1 MGNSHYFL
9 HLTDTHLCFHSN
21 VPNTCCSE
29 SCLREIY
36 QTAFEYDHRPEFVL
50 ITGDLV
56 HEGSVA
62 DYSKAKELL
71 NELDK
76 QYQTKT
82 YPALGNH
89 DIRKNFN
96 IAFRGE
102 NSEKPIDYCVQTDWL
117 RLIVLDSSCEEVVGR
132 LTDNQLT
139 WLEQKLRQ
147 NTDFPTILVL
157 HHPVYGTSTA
167 ETDANNLIA
176 NDKLMRVLRDY
187 PVDGI
192 LCGHSHEATIVTE
205 CGLPPQFVG
214 AGVASSSMPLMN
226 GRVQF
231 WKQCWIQYSRVQEKR
246 LYWSPLCL
254 GHSKLL
260 ANMTPQEM
268 LEYTRE

>member
-1 MGNSHYFL
+1 MGDSHYFL
-9 HLTDTHLCFHSN
+9 HLTDTHLCFDAN
-21 VPNTCCSE
+21 VPDTCCTE
-29 SCLREIY
+29 GDLRRIY
-36 QTAFEYDHRPEFVL
+36 QTAFEYDHKPEFVL
-50 ITGDLV
+50 ITGDFV
-56 HEGSVA
+56 HEGSVD

-71 NELDK
+71 DELDN

-96 IAFRGE
+96 IATREE
-102 NSEKPIDYCVQTDWL
+102 NAETPLDYCVQNDWL

-132 LTDNQLT
+132 LTDSQLI
-139 WLEQKLRQ
+139 WLKQQLSQ
-147 NTDFPTILVL
+147 STDCPTVIAL

-167 ETDANNLIA
+167 ETDANNLVEQAALIPILQ
-176 NDKLMRVLRDY
+176 KY

-192 LCGHSHEATIVTE
+192 LCGHSHEATVVTE
-205 CGLPPQFVG
+205 QGFPPQFVG
-214 AGVASSSMPLMN
+214 AGVASSASPLIR

-231 WKQCWIQYSRVQEKR
+231 WKQCWIQYCRIQDKR

-254 GHSKLL
+254 GYSELL

-268 LEYTRE
+268 LEYTR